1 MVVRISRSRSGSVA
15 TLRVEGHLDRD
26 NLSELASEARLAGT
40 KVVIDLSGLQSADT
54 ASVHALRELIAQGAI
69 LQGAPAYVAQLL
81 AIDAHVEEDNN
92 DG

>member
-1 MVVRISRSRSGSVA
+1 M
-15 TLRVEGHLDRD
+15 
-26 NLSELASEARLAGT
+26 AGT